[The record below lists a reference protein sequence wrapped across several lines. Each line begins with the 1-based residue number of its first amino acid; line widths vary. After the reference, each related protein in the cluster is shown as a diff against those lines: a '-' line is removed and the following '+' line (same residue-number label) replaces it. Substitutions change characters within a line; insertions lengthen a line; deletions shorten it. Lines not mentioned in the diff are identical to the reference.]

1 MSKDKLFSLAGFLAQ
16 KTIKVAGVNGHEVK
30 VLAADA
36 DEAVEA
42 FGQIGEESTYLMALD
57 KTLDGAEGLG
67 EADDLSAE
75 GYYGILGAAMRSP
88 LFRVMPPHVIARTG
102 VQTARMQN
110 IMRAGTDRQAK
121 EMLRPNVFLTM
132 EFEHT
137 AAGVLTISEKPTIAG
152 VPTNYRDAP
161 LALRQTPI
169 MLESGSFSSAK
180 IIFEIAEL
188 RSVKLA
194 APAGSPAPAGTL
206 IQRWSVASYQAGLA
220 PPALRDTDEVTLLT
234 EFKCI
239 STATAAVKYQVNWEF
254 RADMGFG
261 AGSRCISTRGASI
274 LRGAAR
280 ITAH

>member
-1 MSKDKLFSLAGFLAQ
+1 MAFDLSQFLKQ
-16 KTIKVAGVNGHEVK
+16 EVMTIEGINGNPLKVKAAN
-30 VLAADA
+30 ADA
-36 DEAVEA
+36 AVEA
-42 FGQIGEESTYLMALD
+42 FGQIGDELGYSMALVR
-57 KTLDGAEGLG
+57 TLDGADSIG

-88 LFRVMPPHVIARTG
+88 MFKLMTPNIVARTA

-110 IMRAGTDRQAK
+110 IMRVGTDRQAK

-132 EFEHT
+132 EFDHLAPGT
-137 AAGVLTISEKPTIAG
+137 LTISEKPTIAG

-169 MLESGSFSSAK
+169 FLESGQFASAK
-180 IIFEIAEL
+180 IIFEVAEL

-194 APAGSPAPAGTL
+194 SPAGVPAPAGTL
-206 IQRWSVASYQAGLA
+206 IQRWSPASFQAGLA
-220 PPALRDTDEVTLLT
+220 PPALRDTDDVTLLT

-239 STATAAVKYQVNWEF
+239 STATAPVKYQVNWEF
-254 RADMGFG
+254 RAEMGFG

-280 ITAH
+280 ITNN